1 MSRRG
6 VTPEAAREL
15 VRTRTTVIGAIMVDR
30 GEADALITGPTGRFQ
45 SHVRHIQDVLGLRPD
60 AQDSSTVHLVI
71 LERGALFMAD
81 TYVSVDPPAEEIA
94 ETTLL
99 AADTV
104 RRFGIEPKVA
114 LLSHSNFGSLETAS
128 AAKMRRALALIRAR
142 APELEVDGEM
152 HADAALSAAIRARI
166 LPDSQLSGEANLLIF
181 PNLDAA
187 NIAFNLLKVVTN
199 SVSVGPI
206 LVGPAKPAHVRRHRS
221 PRAAS
226 STYRR
231 SPSWTRRSRMDDP
244 AVTELGTQ
252 ERPQANSGAP
262 AVLSEELVRVV
273 DEALHAGEVERAIE
287 LVASLHAADQA
298 DLLEQLGYDERT
310 ALVAELKPSW
320 TRAAHL
326 SRRDGAEGGARAAD
340 PEEAGAAIA
349 QLDTDDAIEVL
360 GDLDET
366 EQIAILQTLPMP
378 ERAAVE
384 QGLTYPEDSAGRLM
398 QRELVAAPEFWTVGQ
413 TIDYL
418 RAKPDLPDEFYDIYI
433 VNPRFEPVG
442 SIPLSKLVRS
452 KRGVLLTELKMKE
465 LHLIPFDM
473 DQEEVGFLFR
483 QYGLVSAPV
492 VDANRRLL
500 GVITV
505 DDVVHVIEEEA
516 EEDLLGLGGVQERHL
531 HLALAASMQR
541 VPWLLMSLVSSTL
554 SASVI
559 ALFNHSIRS
568 WWRSPCSCR

>member
-1 MSRRG
+1 
-6 VTPEAAREL
+6 
-15 VRTRTTVIGAIMVDR
+15 
-30 GEADALITGPTGRFQ
+30 
-45 SHVRHIQDVLGLRPD
+45 
-60 AQDSSTVHLVI
+60 
-71 LERGALFMAD
+71 
-81 TYVSVDPPAEEIA
+81 
-94 ETTLL
+94 
-99 AADTV
+99 
-104 RRFGIEPKVA
+104 
-114 LLSHSNFGSLETAS
+114 
-128 AAKMRRALALIRAR
+128 
-142 APELEVDGEM
+142 
-152 HADAALSAAIRARI
+152 
-166 LPDSQLSGEANLLIF
+166 
-181 PNLDAA
+181 
-187 NIAFNLLKVVTN
+187 
-199 SVSVGPI
+199 
-206 LVGPAKPAHVRRHRS
+206 
-221 PRAAS
+221 
-226 STYRR
+226 
-231 SPSWTRRSRMDDP
+231 MDDP

-252 ERPQANSGAP
+252 ERRQTNSGAP
-262 AVLSEELVRVV
+262 AVLSEELVRAV

-310 ALVAELKPSW
+310 ALVAELKPQLDPELL
-320 TRAAHL
+320 TYLDETVREEVL
-326 SRRDGAEGGARAAD
+326 EQLT

-442 SIPLSKLVRS
+442 SIPLSRLVRS

-516 EEDLLGLGGVQERHL
+516 EEDCSVSAACPRPTSSPRRCRPACGACPGCWS
-531 HLALAASMQR
+531 ASCTATLAASVVAQFE
-541 VPWLLMSLVSSTL
+541 VT
-554 SASVI
+554 
-559 ALFNHSIRS
+559 IRS
-568 WWRSPCSCR
+568 SWPRGAHAGVARWAATPAIQALAVTCARWR

>member
-1 MSRRG
+1 
-6 VTPEAAREL
+6 
-15 VRTRTTVIGAIMVDR
+15 
-30 GEADALITGPTGRFQ
+30 
-45 SHVRHIQDVLGLRPD
+45 
-60 AQDSSTVHLVI
+60 
-71 LERGALFMAD
+71 
-81 TYVSVDPPAEEIA
+81 
-94 ETTLL
+94 
-99 AADTV
+99 
-104 RRFGIEPKVA
+104 
-114 LLSHSNFGSLETAS
+114 
-128 AAKMRRALALIRAR
+128 
-142 APELEVDGEM
+142 
-152 HADAALSAAIRARI
+152 
-166 LPDSQLSGEANLLIF
+166 
-181 PNLDAA
+181 
-187 NIAFNLLKVVTN
+187 
-199 SVSVGPI
+199 
-206 LVGPAKPAHVRRHRS
+206 
-221 PRAAS
+221 
-226 STYRR
+226 
-231 SPSWTRRSRMDDP
+231 MDDP
-244 AVTELGTQ
+244 AVTELDTQ
-252 ERPQANSGAP
+252 QRLQANAGAP

-287 LVASLHAADQA
+287 LVGSLHAADQA

-310 ALVAELKPSW
+310 ALVAELKPKLDPELLI
-320 TRAAHL
+320 HL
-326 SRRDGAEGGARAAD
+326 DETVREEVLEQLT

-442 SIPLSKLVRS
+442 SIPLSKILRS
-452 KRGVLLTELKMKE
+452 RRGVLLTELKLKE

-483 QYGLVSAPV
+483 QYGMVSAPV

-516 EEDLLGLGGVQERHL
+516 EEDLLGLGGVPEADIFAPPLQ
-531 HLALAASMQR
+531 ASMRR
-541 VPWLLMSLVSSTL
+541 VPWLLINLGTATLAALVVAQFEGTIREIVLLAALMPVVVSLGGNAGIQALTVTVRALALKQITKANALRILMKELLTAGLNGVVLLIAGILLVLGWIGDFDLAIVFGAGIIMTIVVASLVGVTVPLALDRLGFDPAVSS
-554 SASVI
+554 SVFVTTI
-559 ALFNHSIRS
+559 ADVFGFFAFLGLAALYLL
-568 WWRSPCSCR
+568 